1 MPAFS
6 RIIFYVVV
14 SPHKSGI
21 PIVEA

>member
-1 MPAFS
+1 MPAFL